1 MAKRKMRQ
9 RQTAGCSRRGLLWVL
24 GAALGVLALC
34 GVSAWFL
41 LRKETAPANRTA
53 VFSRSEVVLRI
64 AYTPEKQQVF
74 EALVADYNAA
84 RPRLPGG
91 KRVRVEALPLEANS
105 LVEQASTNA
114 FQAVNPDSSIWLE
127 EIDRLWQEERS
138 VDSFLVGERVHYM
151 VSPIVI
157 AMWYDV
163 AEQMGYPERPLG
175 WQDLL
180 SNAAQNPDFQWSHPS
195 PTTASGLLAIL
206 ATFYAASGTTRGLT
220 EAQATAP
227 ATLEYVRQLEA
238 TVKHY
243 GEGELAVM
251 RHIEEQGRAYLDAF
265 VVPEQLVVQYNLR
278 HREKL
283 FAVYP
288 LEGTLWQDHPLA
300 LLEHPDRTDEE
311 RQAYALFKEYLL
323 SPEVQRKVLQSGYRP
338 ADVTLSLEAAESP
351 IRAENGADPQQ
362 PHTTLQVPGARV
374 IEVVKNVWWYTKR
387 PANIFLVADTSGS
400 MAGRK
405 LSDAQEALRLFLQE
419 VRGPEDRVGLI
430 SFADRSHL
438 RVPLMRMEEGR
449 GQLTREV
456 EALEAGGN
464 TALLDGVLDALEH
477 LEGLNDTERINAI
490 VVMTDGQENAS
501 KISLEELLNRLEAAH
516 RSNLR
521 VVVFCV
527 AYGRTADI
535 KTLEAISNA
544 AGGFTS
550 TSEPETIRTLYKT
563 LSTYF

>member
-1 MAKRKMRQ
+1 MAKRKARRKRTTGRSQ
-9 RQTAGCSRRGLLWVL
+9 RLLFWVL
-24 GAALGVLALC
+24 GLALAVFAVC
-34 GVSAWFL
+34 GGSIWL
-41 LRKETAPANRTA
+41 LVRREPAPANRT
-53 VFSRSEVVLRI
+53 VSSSRREVVLRI
-64 AYTPEKQQVF
+64 AYTPEKREAF
-74 EALVADYNAA
+74 EALVADYNATK
-84 RPRLPGG
+84 PRLPGG
-91 KRVRVEALPLEANS
+91 KRVRIEAVPLEADL
-105 LVEQASTNA
+105 LVEQALQNT
-114 FQAVNPDSSIWLE
+114 FQAISPDSSIWLE
-127 EIDRLWQEERS
+127 EIDRLWQKERAPEAL
-138 VDSFLVGERVHYM
+138 LVGERTHYM

-157 AMWYDV
+157 AMWHEV
-163 AEQMGYPERPLG
+163 ATQMGYPERMLG

-180 SNAAQNPDFQWSHPS
+180 SAAVRDPDFTWSHPS

-220 EAQATAP
+220 EEQATAP

-251 RHIEEQGRAYLDAF
+251 QHIEEQGRAYLDAF

-278 HREKL
+278 HPEQL
-283 FAVYP
+283 LAIYP

-323 SPEVQRKVLQSGYRP
+323 SEPIQRKVLQFGYRP
-338 ADVTLSLEAAESP
+338 ADVRISLESPESP
-351 IRAENGADPQQ
+351 IRPENGADPQQ
-362 PHTTLQVPGARV
+362 PHTTLQVPSAGV

-387 PANIFLVADTSGS
+387 PANVYLVVDTSGS

-405 LSDAQEALRLFLQE
+405 LSDAQAALHLFLEE

-430 SFADRSHL
+430 SFADRPHE

-449 GQLTREV
+449 ARLSQEV

-464 TALLDGVLDALEH
+464 TALLDSVLYALER
-477 LEGLNDTERINAI
+477 LEALNDTGRINAI

-501 KISLEELLNRLEAAH
+501 AVSREALLKRLEEAY
-516 RSNLR
+516 RSGLR

-527 AYGRTADI
+527 AYGRTADM
-535 KTLEAISNA
+535 KTLEAISSA

-550 TSEPETIRTLYKT
+550 TSEPETIRALYKA